1 MLQIPLL
8 HLGGQFAQSFFDNV
22 FRDLALPTRGSV
34 VYCDLAL
41 STAEHT
47 GIYVGDNKIVHLD
60 GSGLIEVVTPEKF
73 LQRLGGWNTAMS
85 IYISCHG
92 KHAVGSDRVAARA
105 LSMVNRRRRYNVIFD
120 NCHQFTTGCLTGDF
134 DTNGCNYLWMVKS
147 TAKEV
152 LGASTWRVWETKD
165 AKYVLPTT

>member
-41 STAEHT
+41 STVEHT

-73 LQRLGGWNTAMS
+73 LQRLDGWNTAMS
-85 IYISCHG
+85 I
-92 KHAVGSDRVAARA
+92 
-105 LSMVNRRRRYNVIFD
+105 
-120 NCHQFTTGCLTGDF
+120 
-134 DTNGCNYLWMVKS
+134 
-147 TAKEV
+147 
-152 LGASTWRVWETKD
+152 
-165 AKYVLPTT
+165 